1 MGVWWK
7 RTTSAGAVCGMIA
20 GFGITLFY
28 LLMTVYGG
36 MELWFGVRNIS
47 AALFGLPAAFVVT
60 YAVSLITPAPS
71 AQMQEFV
78 NSLRHPRGGALMDRE
93 ETGGKAL
100 RP

>member
-36 MELWFGVRNIS
+36 MELWFGVANIS
-47 AALFGLPAAFVVT
+47 AALFGLPVAFVVT
-60 YAVSLITPAPS
+60 YAVSLITPPPS
-71 AQMQEFV
+71 KEMQDFIDA
-78 NSLRHPRGGALMDRE
+78 LRTPRGGPMMDRE
-93 ETGGKAL
+93 VAAGH
-100 RP
+100 